1 MREILFRGMRIASGE
16 WVEGYLFDDGIVN
29 SKSVF
34 IGNLAITK
42 YKGSADD
49 EFEVGLDICEVIPE
63 TVGQYTGIADI
74 NDKKIFEGDIVID
87 DGSRIL
93 WVIGYDGYA
102 FVAKDKRGRTYYSLF
117 EHRQYDLKAHAF
129 TPLDHHYKVIGNIH
143 DNPELLKEGGGS
155 DA

>member
-49 EFEVGLDICEVIPE
+49 EFEVGLDICEVIPK
-63 TVGQYTGIADI
+63 TVGQYTGLT
-74 NDKKIFEGDIVID
+74 DKNGAKIFEGDIIDVTTNHHYVGVAVERLGKFTVVFD
-87 DGSRIL
+87 DGCFMRAK
-93 WVIGYDGYA
+93 VGGIGKFHFIPTD
-102 FVAKDKRGRTYYSLF
+102 
-117 EHRQYDLKAHAF
+117 EIQI
-129 TPLDHHYKVIGNIH
+129 IGNIH
-143 DNPELLKEGGGS
+143 DNPELMEGGEG
-155 DA
+155 